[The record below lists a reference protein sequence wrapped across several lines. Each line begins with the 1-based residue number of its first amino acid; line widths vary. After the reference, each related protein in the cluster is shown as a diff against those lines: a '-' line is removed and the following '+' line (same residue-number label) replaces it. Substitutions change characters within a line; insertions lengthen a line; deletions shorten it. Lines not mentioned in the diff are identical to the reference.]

1 MPLDLKAKRVYNGE
15 HAVDNRGRG
24 SAIGLEVTP
33 VLAVK
38 E

>member
-1 MPLDLKAKRVYNGE
+1 MPLDRKARPVYAGE

-24 SAIGLEVTP
+24 SAIRLEVTL